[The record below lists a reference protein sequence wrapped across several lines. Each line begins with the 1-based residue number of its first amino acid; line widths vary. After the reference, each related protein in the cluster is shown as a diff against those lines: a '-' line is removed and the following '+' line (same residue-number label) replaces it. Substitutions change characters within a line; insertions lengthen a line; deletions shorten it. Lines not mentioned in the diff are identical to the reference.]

1 MMCVLLIGVLVAGLL
16 LINLV
21 FWLEKFVELML
32 MPDEDFP
39 GRHDKALWVLV
50 FIVFFFLVA
59 PAAFSRWREGN
70 LVRLRRL
77 RLEAAGGTRTG
88 QQQEEAPAPS
98 PQPQEVPYPSGI
110 TSLRGSA

>member
-1 MMCVLLIGVLVAGLL
+1 MCLFVIGLLVAGLL
-16 LINLV
+16 VINLL

-59 PAAFSRWREGN
+59 PVAFSRWREWN
-70 LVRLRRL
+70 LARLGRL
-77 RLEAAGGTRTG
+77 RLEAVGDSTTR
-88 QQQEEAPAPS
+88 QQQAEAPASS
-98 PQPQEVPYPSGI
+98 PQPQGAPLPSGI
-110 TSLRGSA
+110 TSVRGSA